1 MLYSYFFALAAIWPI
16 AKGSWD
22 GNLNYRSPSILH
34 PGLGIDVPKVAKRTV
49 PEARQSSYYDANQLN
64 FTHGVASGDPYPN
77 SVILWTRISPQMAN
91 DKSNVTV
98 EGTAAMYSHETKKY
112 VEASSRRICV
122 QYRVGT
128 DKNVLSTVDSGIV
141 YTTSDIDFTIK
152 VSTDL
157 IQILAAAN
165 YTQVEA
171 KNLKPFT
178 LYYYQF
184 NVCGSSNKSP
194 IGRTKTSPSA
204 DDDVSSIG
212 VAVYSCSQYRKL

>member
-1 MLYSYFFALAAIWPI
+1 MSWFIMLSYLFAIAAVWPI
-16 AKGSWD
+16 VEGTWD

-98 EGTAAMYSHETKKY
+98 EGTAAVYSHETEKY
-112 VEASSRRICV
+112 VKASTRRICV
-122 QYRVGT
+122 QYRVST
-128 DKNVLSTVDSGIV
+128 DKIVSNVVDSGIA

-152 VSTDL
+152 VSMDIML
-157 IQILAAAN
+157 VAN
-165 YTQVEA
+165 
-171 KNLKPFT
+171 
-178 LYYYQF
+178 
-184 NVCGSSNKSP
+184 S
-194 IGRTKTSPSA
+194 R
-204 DDDVSSIG
+204 
-212 VAVYSCSQYRKL
+212 